1 MNIPF
6 VNLSLQFQS
15 LESELVAA
23 FREIGRSGVY
33 IMGDQLSQFEAE
45 IASYCGVRYAL
56 GVSDGS
62 NALFLSLK
70 ALGVGPGDEVIT
82 ATNSFIATAWVIVAC
97 GAKPVLVDVA
107 EDFNIDPVCVA
118 AAITNKTRA
127 IIPVHLTGRPA
138 KMRELKSLAEKHNLW
153 IVEDAAQSIGAKY
166 NGHRVGSLGNCA
178 GFSLHPLKNLGVY
191 GDGGV
196 ITTDDVELYEKI
208 KLLRNHGLVNRDKCE
223 VWGFNSRLDTI
234 QAEFARI
241 KLRHLD
247 RWNERCRAI
256 ATFYAARLESVVK
269 VPPLAS
275 HEECVFHNF
284 VIRTDKRDELVIHL
298 ESKGVQTRI
307 HYPIPIHLQQAAK
320 TLGYLEGSFPQAELD
335 AKTMLSLPIYPELTD
350 SEIEYVATSIL
361 EFFN

>member
-6 VNLSLQFQS
+6 VNLSLQFKN
-15 LESELVAA
+15 LESELVNA
-23 FREIGRSGVY
+23 FKEIGRSGTY
-33 IMGDQLSQFEAE
+33 IMGDQLSKFESE
-45 IASYCGVRYAL
+45 IASYCGTSYAL

-107 EDFNIDPVCVA
+107 DDFNIDPACVA
-118 AAITNKTRA
+118 AAITKRTRA

-138 KMRELKSLAEKHNLW
+138 KMQELGVLAEKHDLR
-153 IVEDAAQSIGAKY
+153 ILEDAAQSIGAKY
-166 NGHRVGSLGNCA
+166 NGRKVGGLGDCA

-196 ITTDDVELYEKI
+196 ITTNDVEIYEKI
-208 KLLRNHGLVNRDKCE
+208 KLLRNHGLVTRDKCE
-223 VWGFNSRLDTI
+223 IWGFNSRLDTI
-234 QAEFARI
+234 QAEFASI

-247 RWNERCRAI
+247 RWNGRCREI
-256 ATFYAARLESVVK
+256 ASFYASRLEGVVK
-269 VPPLAS
+269 VPPMAA

-284 VIRTDKRDELVIHL
+284 VIRTDKRDELIIHL
-298 ESKGVQTRI
+298 ESRGVQTRI

-320 TLGYLEGSFPQAELD
+320 NLGHLEGSFPQAERD

-350 SEIEYVATSIL
+350 SEIDYVATSIL